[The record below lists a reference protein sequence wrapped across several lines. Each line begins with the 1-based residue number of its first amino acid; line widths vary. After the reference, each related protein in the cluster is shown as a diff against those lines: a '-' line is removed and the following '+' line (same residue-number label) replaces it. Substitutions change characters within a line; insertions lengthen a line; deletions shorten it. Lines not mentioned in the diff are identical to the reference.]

1 MAKAVSVGASY
12 VYDGTSTSDA
22 KLQEKA
28 TGALLVAS
36 GAEVIPMSGDWNAL
50 ELLPVCTTA
59 AQGANLYV
67 AEFERT
73 QTAPAVPTVS
83 QQRLA
88 RVIPVSAADNPV
100 TVDRAVWGLTTAT
113 EHTVKKPIIVP
124 VTKGNRVM
132 ISLAAMEGSTVWY
145 LRYRPL
151 KLNGIVP
158 EPPSLHDKPG
168 LPGKETPSIALTAAT
183 AAVRVALATTAF
195 GAYEVEITTTA
206 DAAYVNFVNSDG
218 APAQVGRR
226 LLVNSTVRLDVP
238 VEATHMNYIRLTTD
252 ATLNVVYK
260 QR

>member
-168 LPGKETPSIALTAAT
+168 LPGKETPLAALTGSAADQYVT
-183 AAVRVALATTAF
+183 FASAAF

-206 DAAYVNFVNSDG
+206 DDAYVNFVSPQG
-218 APAQVGRR
+218 APAQAGRR

-238 VEATHMNYIRLTTD
+238 VWATDMNYKWVTG
-252 ATLNVVYK
+252 APTLNVACK